1 MGIVYLV
8 TLLFLVII
16 FILTPKTDKKLD
28 IFGFSTIT
36 IGLVFCYNVLICYI
50 LTFFVIPI
58 SLLNLSIINMI
69 CIGILCLPIL
79 KKRKIQVYEMHK
91 IDIVYICLLGLSTLI
106 VAYLNFGFSFNIKY
120 ETGDP
125 SVHYITSKMFANSDS
140 LLIKEEDTV
149 HKSFTTMKTIS
160 YVNSGIIMKC
170 FQGPIDSY
178 YDYYIFIGFGIF
190 ILLVT
195 SISMYT
201 TISSFSIDK
210 KTRFI
215 AFVMS
220 LMYTMGYPLN
230 SLLFGFE
237 YLSVS
242 LFLLCLI
249 FNMIYYFENKQL
261 KNIFF
266 MGMLF
271 LLNFGLFNA
280 YYMFIVFVYPA
291 MWIYFCIKSYKE
303 NKKIFD
309 KKNIC
314 LLLVTLVVPFLLG
327 YIYYM
332 EPQAYAII
340 INKNVPLG
348 NELGGTTEYLLQ
360 KGFAVNGYIYVNL
373 YTNMLLLL
381 PIPIYLIIKRW
392 EENRFSILTLI
403 FCLLFIQILLIG
415 FSMNKVSVY
424 YLSKNYF
431 ALWFILFYLNYKGII
446 EIYKKYS
453 EIPFI
458 LIAFYTLLIII
469 NLILGNA
476 EPEHTSG
483 ATNENLNT
491 IAEVF
496 VVNKSMIK
504 NHNTDLTVEEL
515 QILKY
520 LYDNID
526 YNRKVEIVGYME
538 QFFWAYSLTN
548 YINNSDEVITDKI
561 SMAQGQYLLELKARD
576 TEKNLN
582 KADYIIYFNRTD
594 AYEKMKDTIS
604 KQGDII
610 FENASGGI
618 VECKK

>member
-1 MGIVYLV
+1 
-8 TLLFLVII
+8 
-16 FILTPKTDKKLD
+16 
-28 IFGFSTIT
+28 
-36 IGLVFCYNVLICYI
+36 
-50 LTFFVIPI
+50 
-58 SLLNLSIINMI
+58 
-69 CIGILCLPIL
+69 
-79 KKRKIQVYEMHK
+79 MHK